1 MFEKKLWAGA
11 LCRCERNAGLISR
24 EVSRGDRNGAEF
36 ATKVISPRLKDMS
49 ENEIATLAL
58 DICFTIHRRYGPG
71 LFESL
76 YEEIFC
82 FEWGKTGIPF
92 KRQQGIA
99 VIHEEIKMD
108 IGFRADVILDNKVI
122 LEIKSI
128 EQLQEI
134 HFKQVTTYLKLTNL
148 KLGLLVN
155 FNVVFLKDG
164 IKRVANKL

>member
-1 MFEKKLWAGA
+1 MKKRV
-11 LCRCERNAGLISR
+11 CKI
-24 EVSRGDRNGAEF
+24 VSRGERGGATIAE
-36 ATKVISPRLKDMS
+36 SMS

-58 DICFTIHRRYGPG
+58 DICFKIHKQYGPG
-71 LFESL
+71 LFESV

-82 FEWGKTGIPF
+82 HEWAKTGIPF

-99 VIHEEIKMD
+99 LVHEEIKMD
-108 IGFRADVILDNKVI
+108 IGFRADVILDDKVI

-128 EQLQEI
+128 DVLADI
-134 HFKQVTTYLKLTNL
+134 HYKQVLTYLKLTNI

-155 FNVVFLKDG
+155 FNVVMLKNG